1 MEHFQGSQIYP
12 LRNWSVCWNQ
22 LSSCVIFVQ
31 SLKKSPRSN
40 VSFYHKSFVNTLR
53 KNPIYC
59 NHKVGV
65 VLVVSTP
72 ENSPRNNTIIEKGDS
87 FPKLKAHKEGD
98 QKINLLSKYL
108 NAFLCFAILFLFCLL
123 GESPFN
129 KKKTDPISRK
139 LLALA
144 TRNGGVRRKK
154 DVILCLFLISPPRQV
169 PKTSQPRLRVAST
182 SVDFGFCLHLL
193 LNILNLTSS
202 TFSTSFPAVGFVSS
216 EKCVCVC
223 SPWAYCVAR
232 WLWDGASTPS
242 QFNFGRSGFGW
253 KVSSWFTE
261 THSKQGLKFAQ
272 SAGRYW
278 PATLAFSFG
287 LNLGFVSRWLV
298 DFETD
303 FWK

>member
-1 MEHFQGSQIYP
+1 M
-12 LRNWSVCWNQ
+12 
-22 LSSCVIFVQ
+22 
-31 SLKKSPRSN
+31 
-40 VSFYHKSFVNTLR
+40 
-53 KNPIYC
+53 
-59 NHKVGV
+59 
-65 VLVVSTP
+65 STP

-169 PKTSQPRLRVAST
+169 PKTSQRRVRVAGT
-182 SVDFGFCLHLL
+182 SVDFDFCLHLL

-223 SPWAYCVAR
+223 SP
-232 WLWDGASTPS
+232 
-242 QFNFGRSGFGW
+242 
-253 KVSSWFTE
+253 
-261 THSKQGLKFAQ
+261 
-272 SAGRYW
+272 
-278 PATLAFSFG
+278 
-287 LNLGFVSRWLV
+287 
-298 DFETD
+298 
-303 FWK
+303 